1 MKRNKLVNTVN
12 SLERRLTYIV
22 ILRDFQLTS
31 IDVNSSE
38 RVNIPKM
45 VFVQV

>member
-12 SLERRLTYIV
+12 SLERRLMYIV

-38 RVNIPKM
+38 RVKIDYLHGSK
-45 VFVQV
+45 